1 MIKQIRY
8 FQAVVRCKSFTEAA
22 EECFISQSAISQQV
36 QALEQELGILLIR
49 RENRRFS
56 LTPAGEY
63 FYQKS
68 LVLISDLE
76 TMCRE
81 AVCIAKKE
89 NAAFCVGCLKGY
101 GGYEFQLAIAE
112 FSEKYPNVSVEIMSG
127 NHEELYEALRNGKA
141 DLVLNDQR
149 RAFSDEYVNCLL
161 TTRECTVEIAAGNP
175 LASQD
180 SMETEAVRNLPCILV
195 SSPG

>member
-1 MIKQIRY
+1 
-8 FQAVVRCKSFTEAA
+8 
-22 EECFISQSAISQQV
+22 
-36 QALEQELGILLIR
+36 
-49 RENRRFS
+49 
-56 LTPAGEY
+56 
-63 FYQKS
+63 
-68 LVLISDLE
+68 
-76 TMCRE
+76 
-81 AVCIAKKE
+81 
-89 NAAFCVGCLKGY
+89 
-101 GGYEFQLAIAE
+101 
-112 FSEKYPNVSVEIMSG
+112 MSG